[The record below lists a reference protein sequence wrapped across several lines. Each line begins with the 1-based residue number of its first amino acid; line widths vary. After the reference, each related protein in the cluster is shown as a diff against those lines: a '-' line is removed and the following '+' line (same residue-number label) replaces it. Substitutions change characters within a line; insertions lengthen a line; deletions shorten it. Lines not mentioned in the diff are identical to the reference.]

1 MRQAVDIAPGL
12 LVLHGNQLEQ
22 LRQLV
27 TGWVASHPLRPLE
40 SDVMVVQSNGIAQW
54 LRMALAADP
63 EFAADGTQT
72 GGGCGIAAAVD
83 VQLPARFLWQVYRA
97 VLGAEAIPTE
107 SPLDKQPLTWRLLR
121 LLPSLLT
128 QTDFAPLARYLS
140 DDAFGRRRYQLAE
153 RLADLYDQYQVYR
166 ADWLTDWAQGL
177 DQLRLSRGGTQP
189 LPSHQR
195 WQAALWRALLKDLR
209 ADGLATAGSRAL
221 VHPQFLQAVSQLKAR
236 PSALPRR
243 VVIFGLSALPA
254 QALEVLAAIAPWC
267 QVILAVLNPCQY
279 YWGDIVEDRDLLR
292 QAYRRQ
298 ARKPGMPEAGLGTED
313 WHQHAHPLLAA
324 WGRQGRDF
332 LSLLDNAEAS
342 KFISPL
348 LAAFQENR
356 HDFFTEPATQTL
368 LGQLQDDVLN
378 LRPLAETRDLWP
390 AVKATQ
396 DVSLRCHIA
405 HSARREVEVLHDQL
419 LARFAAD
426 PTLRPRDVIVMVP
439 DVNTY
444 AALVQAVFGQFERG
458 HARHLPFALADQ
470 RQRGVQPLLIAL
482 EYLLALPEQ
491 RITAT
496 EIMDL
501 LDVPA
506 VRLRFGV
513 QVGDLPLLR
522 RWISQA
528 GIRWGID
535 GAQRATQGM
544 SAGSSEF
551 SKWDANT
558 WQFGIDRLL
567 LGYAAGDTPL
577 TSADGTTL
585 IPCDEAAGLSAA
597 LLGPL
602 SDLLDA
608 LSYTLRELQQPSTPE
623 QWLLRLQQLM
633 ARFFSTEARPGTD
646 AVAQAEADAALLSQL
661 QTALE
666 SWLGN
671 CRQAGVME
679 ALPLVLV
686 REAWL
691 AGLDAG
697 GLQQRFLAGSINFC
711 TLMPMRAI
719 PFRVVCLLGMNE
731 ADYPRRQPPL
741 DFDLMAGDYRP
752 GDRSRREDDRYLML
766 EALLSAREQLYISW
780 VGRSVRDNSERAP
793 SVLVGQLREHVAQG
807 WSLAGG
813 GDLLAA
819 LTTVHPLQPFS
830 ARYFTPGSGVF
841 SYAGEWLAQH
851 QQMAAAQVDE
861 PLPALEPPLA
871 ITVEGLQRLLR
882 DPVGQFFKTRLKVQL
897 DREEQTLEDHEPFDL
912 GGLNHHA
919 ALQSVLD
926 GARLSVEHLP
936 LDAALAALPTALAE
950 TTQRLQGEGRLP
962 LAGFGQRWQVALQAD
977 ALNQLQRWLQV
988 QAQWPQAVLGGLSVA
1003 LPASALQLSPESPAS
1018 ELLRLPSLYRSDAG
1032 LALFSLNA
1040 SRFCNSAKTK
1050 LMGKDGLNLSK
1061 LRLDKLLGSWVLAV
1075 LAALQPEPV
1084 QVIVVARDVTL
1095 TWRPLDRDEAIR
1107 TVTAWLRAWA
1117 LHVRQP
1123 LPVTASTALAFLPVN
1138 ADKGEEMACAKAADV
1153 YEGGYKVVG
1162 EKVRQP
1168 SLARQFPDFEALWQD
1183 GEFAHW
1189 ASALYEP
1196 MWMAL
1201 EAGALSAVVADD
1213 EGDDA

>member
-1 MRQAVDIAPGL
+1 MRQAVEIAPGL

-27 TGWVASHPLRPLE
+27 TAWVASHPLRPLE

-63 EFAADGTQT
+63 EFAPDGTQT

-121 LLPSLLT
+121 LLPSVLT
-128 QTDFAPLARYLS
+128 QPDFAPLARYLS
-140 DDAFGRRRYQLAE
+140 DDALGRRRYQLAE

-189 LPSHQR
+189 LPPHQR
-195 WQAALWRALLKDLR
+195 WQSALWRALLKDLR

-221 VHPQFLQAVSQLKAR
+221 VHPQFLQAVSQLKTR

-267 QVILAVLNPCQY
+267 QVILAVLNPCQF

-298 ARKPGMPEAGLGTED
+298 ARKPGMPEGGLGAED

-348 LAAFQENR
+348 LAAFHDNR

-368 LGQLQDDVLN
+368 LGQLQNDVLN
-378 LRPLAETRDLWP
+378 LRPLAETRALWP

-405 HSARREVEVLHDQL
+405 HSARREVEILHDQL

-426 PTLRPRDVIVMVP
+426 ATLRPRDVIVMVP
-439 DVNTY
+439 DVNSY

-544 SAGSSEF
+544 SAA
-551 SKWDANT
+551 WDANT

-577 TSADGTTL
+577 TSSDGSTL

-608 LSYTLRELQQPSTPE
+608 LSQTLRELQQPATPA

-633 ARFFSTEARPGTD
+633 ARFFSTEARAGSAA
-646 AVAQAEADAALLSQL
+646 AVQAEADAALLSQL

-666 SWLGN
+666 AWQGN
-671 CRQAGVME
+671 CRQAGVVE
-679 ALPLVLV
+679 VLPLVLV

-741 DFDLMAGDYRP
+741 DFDLMTGDYRP

-780 VGRSVRDNSERAP
+780 IGRSVRDNSERAP

-807 WSLAGG
+807 WTLAGG

-851 QQMAAAQVDE
+851 GQPPANPVDE
-861 PLPALEPPLA
+861 PLPELEPPLA
-871 ITVEGLQRLLR
+871 VTVEGLQRLLR

-897 DREEQTLEDHEPFDL
+897 DREEHPLDDHEPFDL
-912 GGLNHHA
+912 VGLDHHA

-926 GARLSVEHLP
+926 EARLSVGHLP
-936 LDAALAALPTALAE
+936 VDAALAALPTALAE

-962 LAGFGQRWQVALQAD
+962 LAGFGRRWQAALQAD
-977 ALNQLQRWLQV
+977 AQNQLQRWLQV
-988 QAQWPQAVLGGLSVA
+988 QAQWPQPVAGGLSVA
-1003 LPASALQLSPESPAS
+1003 LPASPAS
-1018 ELLRLPSLYRSDAG
+1018 SAGELLRLPSLYRGDAG
-1032 LALFSLNA
+1032 LALLSLNA
-1040 SRFCNSAKTK
+1040 SRLCNSSKTK
-1050 LMGKDGLNLSK
+1050 LIGKDGLNLGK
-1061 LRLDKLLGSWVLAV
+1061 LRLDKLVVSWVQVV

-1084 QVIVVARDVTL
+1084 QIVVVARDVTL
-1095 TWRPLDRDEAIR
+1095 TWQPLAREQAIQAA
-1107 TVTAWLRAWA
+1107 THWLQAWP

-1123 LPVTASTALAFLPVN
+1123 LPVTPGTALSFLPLL
-1138 ADKGEEMACAKAADV
+1138 AEKGEEAACAKAANFYD
-1153 YEGGYKVVG
+1153 GGFTPG
-1162 EKVRQP
+1162 EKARQP
-1168 SLARQFPDFEALWQD
+1168 SLSRQYPDFDALWQD
-1183 GEFAHW
+1183 GDFAHW
-1189 ASALYEP
+1189 AGVLYEP
-1196 MWMAL
+1196 MLKAL
-1201 EAGALSAVVADD
+1201 ETGALSAVAADD
-1213 EGDDA
+1213 TGDDA

>member
-12 LVLHGNQLEQ
+12 LVLHGNQLEH

-27 TGWVASHPLRPLE
+27 TSWVASHPLRPLE

-63 EFAADGTQT
+63 EFAADGTQI

-97 VLGAEAIPTE
+97 VLGADAIPTE

-121 LLPSLLT
+121 LLPQVLT
-128 QTDFAPLARYLS
+128 QPEFAPLARYLS
-140 DDAFGRRRYQLAE
+140 DDALGRRRYQLAE

-166 ADWLTDWAQGL
+166 ADWLNDWAQGE
-177 DQLRLSRGGTQP
+177 DQVRLSRGGTQA
-189 LPSHQR
+189 LPPHQR
-195 WQAALWRALLKDLR
+195 WQAALWRALLNDLR

-221 VHPQFLQAVSQLKAR
+221 VHPQFLQAVSQRSER
-236 PSALPRR
+236 PAALPRR

-298 ARKPGMPEAGLGTED
+298 AQKPGMPATGLSAED

-332 LSLLDNAEAS
+332 LSLLDNTEAN

-356 HDFFTEPATQTL
+356 HDFFTEPVTQTL

-405 HSARREVEVLHDQL
+405 HSARREVEILHDQL

-458 HARHLPFALADQ
+458 HPRHLPFALADQ

-506 VRLRFGV
+506 LRLRFGLALS
-513 QVGDLPLLR
+513 DLPLLR

-544 SAGSSEF
+544 SAQ
-551 SKWDANT
+551 WDANT
-558 WQFGIDRLL
+558 WQFGLDRLL
-567 LGYAAGDTPL
+567 LGYAVGDRPL
-577 TSADGTTL
+577 TTSDGATL

-602 SDLLDA
+602 SDLLAA
-608 LSYTLRELQQPSTPE
+608 LSITLNELQQPATPA
-623 QWLLRLQQLM
+623 QWQARLQQLM
-633 ARFFSTEARPGTD
+633 ARFFSTEARSGN
-646 AVAQAEADAALLSQL
+646 ADQIAADTALLGQL
-661 QTALE
+661 QTALA
-666 SWLGN
+666 SWQGH
-671 CRQAGVME
+671 CQQAGVVE

-741 DFDLMAGDYRP
+741 DFDLMASDYRP

-780 VGRSVRDNSERAP
+780 IGRHVRDNSERAP
-793 SVLVGQLREHVAQG
+793 SVLVGQLREHIAQG
-807 WSLAGG
+807 WTLAGG

-830 ARYFTPGSGVF
+830 PRYFTPGSGVF

-851 QQMAAAQVDE
+851 QQKLDE
-861 PLPALEPPLA
+861 PSIELLPAMEPALP
-871 ITVEGLQRLLR
+871 ITVEGLQRLLN

-912 GGLNHHA
+912 RGLNHYA
-919 ALQSVLD
+919 ALQQVLD
-926 GARLSVEHLP
+926 GARLSVEHQP
-936 LDAALAALPTALAE
+936 LTDALAALPAALTE

-962 LAGFGQRWQVALQAD
+962 LAGFGTRWQTALQAD
-977 ALNQLQRWLQV
+977 ALNQLQRWLHV
-988 QAQWPQAVLGGLSVA
+988 QAQWPQAVAGGLSVSLA
-1003 LPASALQLSPESPAS
+1003 EWASVS
-1018 ELLRLPSLYRSDAG
+1018 EPLRLPSLYRGDAG
-1032 LALFSLNA
+1032 LALISLNA
-1040 SRFCNSAKTK
+1040 SRFCNKGTAK
-1050 LMGKDGLNLSK
+1050 LNGKDGLNLSR
-1061 LRLDKLLGSWVLAV
+1061 LRFDKLLNSWVLAS

-1084 QVIVVARDVTL
+1084 QVVVVARDVTL
-1095 TWRPLDRDEAIR
+1095 TWQPRARDEAIS
-1107 TVTAWLRAWA
+1107 TLTAWLQAWA
-1117 LHVRQP
+1117 LHTQRP
-1123 LPVTASTALAFLPVN
+1123 LPIAVNTALTFL
-1138 ADKGEEMACAKAADV
+1138 ALRDEKGEAVAYTKAAETYHGVFKMD
-1153 YEGGYKVVG
+1153 G
-1162 EKVRQP
+1162 EKDRRP
-1168 SLARQFPDFEALWQD
+1168 SLSRQFPDFDTLWQSGD
-1183 GEFAHW
+1183 FAHW
-1189 ASALYEP
+1189 ASVLYQPMLTALQS
-1196 MWMAL
+1196 
-1201 EAGALSAVVADD
+1201 GALTAISAEVQ
-1213 EGDDA
+1213 GDDA

>member
-1 MRQAVDIAPGL
+1 MRQAVEIAPGL

-27 TGWVASHPLRPLE
+27 TAWVASHPLQPLE

-63 EFAADGTQT
+63 EYGPDGRQI

-97 VLGAEAIPTE
+97 VLGAEAIPKE

-128 QTDFAPLARYLS
+128 QPDFAPLARYLT
-140 DDAFGRRRYQLAE
+140 DDAQGRRRYQLAE

-166 ADWLTDWAQGL
+166 ADWLTDWAEGL
-177 DQLRLSRGGTQP
+177 DQLRLSRAGIQP

-195 WQAALWRALLKDLR
+195 WQAALWRALLADLR

-221 VHPQFLQAVSQLKAR
+221 VHPQFLQAVSQLQAR
-236 PSALPRR
+236 PPALARR

-298 ARKPGMPEAGLGTED
+298 ARKVGMPDAGLNLD
-313 WHQHAHPLLAA
+313 NWHQHAHPLLAA

-332 LSLLDNAEAS
+332 LNLLDHTEAG

-348 LAAFQENR
+348 LAAFHENR
-356 HDFFTEPATQTL
+356 HDFFTEPATHTL

-378 LRPLAETRDLWP
+378 LRPLAETREHWP
-390 AVKATQ
+390 PVQAKQ

-405 HSARREVEVLHDQL
+405 HSARREVEILHDQL

-426 PTLRPRDVIVMVP
+426 PSLRPRDVIVMVP

-458 HARHLPFALADQ
+458 HPRHLPFALADQ
-470 RQRGVQPLLIAL
+470 RQRGMQPLLIAV
-482 EYLLALPEQ
+482 EYLVSLPEQ

-496 EIMDL
+496 EILDL

-506 VRLRFGV
+506 IRLRFGV
-513 QVGDLPLLR
+513 QASDLPMIR
-522 RWISQA
+522 RWIHHA

-535 GAQRATQGM
+535 GAQRASQGM
-544 SAGSSEF
+544 SSR
-551 SKWDANT
+551 WDANT
-558 WQFGIDRLL
+558 WQFGLDRLL
-567 LGYAAGDTPL
+567 YGYAVGDAPVVAGEGVSL
-577 TSADGTTL
+577 V
-585 IPCDEAAGLSAA
+585 PCDEAAGLSAA

-608 LSYTLRELQQPSTPE
+608 LSLTLAEIQQPASPE
-623 QWLLRLQQLM
+623 QWQVRFQHLL
-633 ARFFSTEARPGTD
+633 ARFFSTDVKANSPD
-646 AVAQAEADAALLSQL
+646 AEQAEADRVLLSQL
-661 QTALE
+661 HEALAV
-666 SWLGN
+666 WVGH
-671 CRQAGVME
+671 CQQAGVME

-686 REAWL
+686 RDAWL

-697 GLQQRFLAGSINFC
+697 GLQQRFLAGAINFC

-731 ADYPRRQPPL
+731 SDYPRRQPPL
-741 DFDLMAGDYRP
+741 DFDLMANDYRP

-780 VGRSVRDNSERAP
+780 VGRSIRDNRERAP
-793 SVLVGQLREHVAQG
+793 SVLVGQLRDHLAQG
-807 WSLAGG
+807 WRLAGG
-813 GDLLAA
+813 GDLVAA

-830 ARYFTPGSGVF
+830 ARYFTPDSGLF
-841 SYAGEWLAQH
+841 SYADEWMTRYQPVSDAHEEAGLADLSPP
-851 QQMAAAQVDE
+851 V
-861 PLPALEPPLA
+861 ALS
-871 ITVEGLQRLLR
+871 VEGLQRLLR

-897 DREEQTLEDHEPFDL
+897 DSEEAVLPDHEPFEL
-912 GGLNHHA
+912 SGLSHHT
-919 ALQSVLD
+919 ALQQVLERAQLAVAD
-926 GARLSVEHLP
+926 WPLKQAVE
-936 LDAALAALPTALAE
+936 ALPELLAQ

-962 LAGFGQRWQVALQAD
+962 LAGFGQRWQATLHNDALQ
-977 ALNQLQRWLQV
+977 QLMHWLQV
-988 QAQWPQAVLGGLSVA
+988 KAQWPVSIASGLTVVP
-1003 LPASALQLSPESPAS
+1003 PASADVEPLRLPALYS
-1018 ELLRLPSLYRSDAG
+1018 GEPGFALLRLQ
-1032 LALFSLNA
+1032 A
-1040 SRFCNSAKTK
+1040 SRVGIQKGEK
-1050 LMGKDGLNLSK
+1050 LNGKKGLQ
-1061 LRLDKLLGSWVLAV
+1061 LDKLKLDKCLDSWVLAV

-1084 QVIVVARDVTL
+1084 SVVVVAPNATL
-1095 TWRPLDRDEAIR
+1095 TWSPLGHELA
-1107 TVTAWLRAWA
+1107 VSVLSSWLAAWPVHLRE
-1117 LHVRQP
+1117 P
-1123 LPVTASTALAFLPVN
+1123 LPVTPRTALTYCALR
-1138 ADKGEEMACAKAADV
+1138 DKQGEARALAKAAEAYLGV
-1153 YEGGYKVVG
+1153 YRSAGDRDRK
-1162 EKVRQP
+1162 P
-1168 SLARQFPDFEALWQD
+1168 SLARQFPDFEALQQD
-1183 GEFAHW
+1183 GAFVYW
-1189 ASALYEP
+1189 AQQLYAP
-1196 MWMAL
+1196 MWVAM
-1201 EAGALSAVVADD
+1201 EAGFLSAQDHD
-1213 EGDDA
+1213 EPEDEE

>member
-1 MRQAVDIAPGL
+1 MRQAVEIAPGL

-22 LRQLV
+22 LRQLM

-63 EFAADGTQT
+63 EFAPDGTQI
-72 GGGCGIAAAVD
+72 GGGCGIAAAVN

-97 VLGAEAIPTE
+97 VLGADAIPTE

-121 LLPSLLT
+121 LLPSLLKEAE
-128 QTDFAPLARYLS
+128 FSPLARYLS
-140 DDAFGRRRYQLAE
+140 DDGLGRRRYQLAE

-189 LPSHQR
+189 LPTHQR
-195 WQAALWRALLKDLR
+195 WQAALWRALLTDLR

-221 VHPQFLQAVSQLKAR
+221 VHPQFLQAVSQLKTR

-267 QVILAVLNPCQY
+267 QVILAVLNPCQF

-298 ARKPGMPEAGLGTED
+298 ARKPGMPEAGLSTED

-368 LGQLQDDVLN
+368 LGQLQDDILN
-378 LRPLAETRDLWP
+378 LRPLAETRDRWP
-390 AVKATQ
+390 AVQVTQ
-396 DVSLRCHIA
+396 DMSLRCHLA
-405 HSARREVEVLHDQL
+405 HSARREVEILHDQL

-426 PTLRPRDVIVMVP
+426 PTLRPRDVIIMVP
-439 DVNTY
+439 DVNSY

-458 HARHLPFALADQ
+458 HPRYLPFALADQ

-513 QVGDLPLLR
+513 QAGDLPLLR

-535 GAQRATQGM
+535 GAQRASQGM
-544 SAGSSEF
+544 SAA
-551 SKWDANT
+551 WDANT

-567 LGYAAGDTPL
+567 LGYAAGDAAL
-577 TSADGTTL
+577 NSADGSLL

-608 LSYTLRELQQPSTPE
+608 LSQTLSELQRPATPE

-633 ARFFSTEARPGTD
+633 TRFFSTEARLGSAE
-646 AVAQAEADAALLSQL
+646 AVQAEADAALLSQL

-671 CRQAGVME
+671 CQQAGVVE

-691 AGLDAG
+691 GGLDTG

-780 VGRSVRDNSERAP
+780 IGRSVRDNSERAP

-830 ARYFTPGSGVF
+830 RRYFTPGSSVF
-841 SYAGEWLAQH
+841 SFAGEWLAQH
-851 QQMAAAQVDE
+851 QSPSALPVDE

-871 ITVEGLQRLLR
+871 VTVEGLQRLLQ
-882 DPVGQFFKTRLKVQL
+882 DPVGQFFKTRLKVLL
-897 DREEQTLEDHEPFDL
+897 DREEHSLEDHEPFDL
-912 GGLNHHA
+912 SGLDHYT

-926 GARLSVEHLP
+926 GARLSIEHLP
-936 LDAALAALPTALAE
+936 LDAAFVALPSALAD
-950 TTQRLQGEGRLP
+950 TTQRLQAEGRLP
-962 LAGFGQRWQVALQAD
+962 LAGFGRRWQLALQDD

-988 QAQWPQAVLGGLSVA
+988 QATWPEVVAGGLSVA
-1003 LPASALQLSPESPAS
+1003 LPSSSAFVAEAP
-1018 ELLRLPSLYRSDAG
+1018 LRLPLLYRGDTG
-1032 LALFSLNA
+1032 QALLNLNA
-1040 SRFCNSAKTK
+1040 SRFCNSKNIK
-1050 LMGKDGLNLSK
+1050 LIGKDGLNLNK
-1061 LRLDKLLGSWVLAV
+1061 LRLDKLVHSWIQAV
-1075 LAALQPEPV
+1075 LAALQPEPT
-1084 QVIVVARDVTL
+1084 QIVIVARDVTL
-1095 TWRPLDRDEAIR
+1095 AWQSLDKAFALSALAGW
-1107 TVTAWLRAWA
+1107 TQAWD
-1117 LHVRQP
+1117 LHMRQP
-1123 LPVTASTALAFLPVN
+1123 LPVTPNTALSFLQVQAEN
-1138 ADKGEEMACAKAADV
+1138 GEAAALIKAAEQ
-1153 YEGGYKVVG
+1153 YEGGFQVAGDRDRK
-1162 EKVRQP
+1162 P
-1168 SLARQFPDFEALWQD
+1168 SLARQFPDFDALWQE
-1183 GEFAHW
+1183 GQFAHW
-1189 ASALYEP
+1189 ATVLYEP
-1196 MWMAL
+1196 MLKAMQSGL
-1201 EAGALSAVVADD
+1201 LVAIETVATGEDT
-1213 EGDDA
+1213 

>member
-1 MRQAVDIAPGL
+1 
-12 LVLHGNQLEQ
+12 
-22 LRQLV
+22 
-27 TGWVASHPLRPLE
+27 
-40 SDVMVVQSNGIAQW
+40 
-54 LRMALAADP
+54 MAG
-63 EFAADGTQT
+63 E
-72 GGGCGIAAAVD
+72 
-83 VQLPARFLWQVYRA
+83 
-97 VLGAEAIPTE
+97 VLGGQERAE
-107 SPLDKQPLTWRLLR
+107 LV
-121 LLPSLLT
+121 
-128 QTDFAPLARYLS
+128 APK
-140 DDAFGRRRYQLAE
+140 
-153 RLADLYDQYQVYR
+153 LADL
-166 ADWLTDWAQGL
+166 
-177 DQLRLSRGGTQP
+177 
-189 LPSHQR
+189 
-195 WQAALWRALLKDLR
+195 
-209 ADGLATAGSRAL
+209 LAMDDATFRTIFAGSPIKRIGRNRFVRNVL
-221 VHPQFLQAVSQLKAR
+221 V
-236 PSALPRR
+236 
-243 VVIFGLSALPA
+243 
-254 QALEVLAAIAPWC
+254 AIG
-267 QVILAVLNPCQY
+267 N
-279 YWGDIVEDRDLLR
+279 
-292 QAYRRQ
+292 
-298 ARKPGMPEAGLGTED
+298 
-313 WHQHAHPLLAA
+313 
-324 WGRQGRDF
+324 
-332 LSLLDNAEAS
+332 S
-342 KFISPL
+342 
-348 LAAFQENR
+348 
-356 HDFFTEPATQTL
+356 
-368 LGQLQDDVLN
+368 
-378 LRPLAETRDLWP
+378 
-390 AVKATQ
+390 
-396 DVSLRCHIA
+396 
-405 HSARREVEVLHDQL
+405 
-419 LARFAAD
+419 AD
-426 PTLRPRDVIVMVP
+426 PSLRPRDVIVMVP
-439 DVNTY
+439 DVNSY

-506 VRLRFGV
+506 LRLRFGV

-544 SAGSSEF
+544 LAGASEF

-558 WQFGIDRLL
+558 WQFGIDHLL
-567 LGYAAGDTPL
+567 LGYAAGDTAM

-608 LSYTLRELQQPSTPE
+608 LSQTLHELQQPATPE

-633 ARFFSTEARPGTD
+633 ARFFSSEVRAGID
-646 AVAQAEADAALLSQL
+646 AVAQAEADSALLSQL

-671 CRQAGVME
+671 CHQAGVVE

-697 GLQQRFLAGSINFC
+697 GLQQRFLAGAINFC

-780 VGRSVRDNSERAP
+780 IGRNIRDNSERAP

-807 WSLAGG
+807 WTLVGG

-830 ARYFTPGSGVF
+830 TRYFTPGSGVF

-851 QQMAAAQVDE
+851 QQSAQTVTSE
-861 PLPALEPPLA
+861 PVPEPHLPELEPPLVV
-871 ITVEGLQRLLR
+871 TVEGLQRLLH

-897 DREEQTLEDHEPFDL
+897 DREEQALEDHEPFDL
-912 GGLNHHA
+912 SGLSHHV
-919 ALQSVLD
+919 ALQHVLD
-926 GARLSVEHLP
+926 GARLSVSSLP
-936 LDAALAALPTALAE
+936 LAAALAALPTVLTE

-962 LAGFGQRWQVALQAD
+962 LAGFGRRWQAALQAD

-988 QAQWPQAVLGGLSVA
+988 QAQWPQAVAGGLSVT
-1003 LPASALQLSPESPAS
+1003 LPPSALSAS
-1018 ELLRLPSLYRSDAG
+1018 ESLRLPSLYRGDAG
-1032 LALFSLNA
+1032 LALLGLNA
-1040 SRFCNSAKTK
+1040 SRFCNSGKTK
-1050 LMGKDGLNLSK
+1050 LNGKDGLNLSK
-1061 LRLDKLLGSWVLAV
+1061 LKLNKLLGSWALAV

-1084 QVIVVARDVTL
+1084 QVIVIARDVTL
-1095 TWRPLDRDEAIR
+1095 TWQPLGRDQAISI
-1107 TVTAWLRAWA
+1107 VAAWLQAWIA
-1117 LHVRQP
+1117 HVRKP
-1123 LPVTASTALAFLPVN
+1123 LPVTARSALIFLPIC
-1138 ADKGEEMACAKAADV
+1138 AEKGEEVARLKAAESYD
-1153 YEGGYKVVG
+1153 GGFSAG
-1162 EKVRQP
+1162 EKDRQP
-1168 SLARQFPDFEALWQD
+1168 SLCRQFPDFDALWQD

-1189 ASALYEP
+1189 AGVLYEP
-1196 MWMAL
+1196 MLTAL
-1201 EAGALSAVVADD
+1201 QSGALVAIAADD
-1213 EGDDA
+1213 AGEDA

>member
-63 EFAADGTQT
+63 EFASDGTQT

-97 VLGAEAIPTE
+97 VLGADAIPTE

-121 LLPSLLT
+121 LLPALLT
-128 QTDFAPLARYLS
+128 QPDFAPLARYLS

-166 ADWLTDWAQGL
+166 ADWLTDWAQGR
-177 DQLRLSRGGTQP
+177 DQLQLSRGGTQP
-189 LPSHQR
+189 LPPHQR

-221 VHPQFLQAVSQLKAR
+221 VHPQFLQAVSELRQR
-236 PSALPRR
+236 PPALPRR

-279 YWGDIVEDRDLLR
+279 YWGDIVEDRALLR

-298 ARKPGMPEAGLGTED
+298 AQKPGMPEGGLGEDD
-313 WHQHAHPLLAA
+313 WHQHAHPLLAT

-348 LAAFQENR
+348 LAAFQESR
-356 HDFFTEPATQTL
+356 HDFFTGPATQTL

-378 LRPLAETRDLWP
+378 LRPLAETRALWP

-405 HSARREVEVLHDQL
+405 HSARREVEILHDQL

-458 HARHLPFALADQ
+458 HPRHLPFALADQ

-506 VRLRFGV
+506 VRLRFGIE
-513 QVGDLPLLR
+513 VGDLPLLR

-535 GAQRATQGM
+535 GAQRAAQGM
-544 SAGSSEF
+544 SAA
-551 SKWDANT
+551 WDANT

-567 LGYAAGDTPL
+567 LGYAAGDLPL
-577 TSADGTTL
+577 TSADGGTL

-608 LSYTLRELQQPSTPE
+608 LSQTLRELQQPATPE
-623 QWLLRLQQLM
+623 QWLPRLQQLM
-633 ARFFSTEARPGTD
+633 ARFFSTDARSASAD
-646 AVAQAEADAALLSQL
+646 QAEADAALLSQL
-661 QTALE
+661 QTALD
-666 SWLGN
+666 SWQGN
-671 CRQAGVME
+671 CRQAGVVE
-679 ALPLVLV
+679 ELPLVLV

-697 GLQQRFLAGSINFC
+697 GLQQRFLAGAINFC

-741 DFDLMAGDYRP
+741 DFDLMAGNYRP

-780 VGRSVRDNSERAP
+780 IGRHVRDNSERAP
-793 SVLVGQLREHVAQG
+793 SVLVGQLREHIAQG
-807 WSLAGG
+807 WALAGG

-851 QQMAAAQVDE
+851 QQSTAAM
-861 PLPALEPPLA
+861 PGSPSLLPVLEPPLA
-871 ITVEGLQRLLR
+871 VTVEGLQRLLSN
-882 DPVGQFFKTRLKVQL
+882 PVKQFFQTRLKVQL
-897 DREEQTLEDHEPFDL
+897 DREEQALEDHEPFDL
-912 GGLNHHA
+912 SGLTHHA
-919 ALQSVLD
+919 ALQQVLD
-926 GARLSVEHLP
+926 GARLSIEP
-936 LDAALAALPTALAE
+936 LSLAAALEALPAALAE
-950 TTQRLQGEGRLP
+950 TTHRLQGEGRLP
-962 LAGFGQRWQVALQAD
+962 LAGFGQRWQAALQTD

-988 QAQWPQAVLGGLSVA
+988 QAQWPQPVAGGLSVSLA
-1003 LPASALQLSPESPAS
+1003 AVGEP
-1018 ELLRLPSLYRSDAG
+1018 LRLPALYRGDAG
-1032 LALFSLNA
+1032 LALLSLHA
-1040 SRFCNSAKTK
+1040 SRFCHKGKTK
-1050 LMGKDGLNLSK
+1050 LNGKDGLNLSR
-1061 LRLDKLLGSWVLAV
+1061 LRLDKLLGSWVMAS

-1084 QVIVVARDVTL
+1084 QVVVVARDVTL
-1095 TWRPLDRDEAIR
+1095 TWQPRGRDEAMS
-1107 TVTAWLRAWA
+1107 TVAAWLQAW
-1117 LHVRQP
+1117 VRHTQQP
-1123 LPVTASTALAFLPVN
+1123 LPVTARTALTFLAVRAN
-1138 ADKGEEMACAKAADV
+1138 KDEQAACVKAAELYD
-1153 YEGGYKVVG
+1153 GGYDAG
-1162 EKVRQP
+1162 EKDRQP
-1168 SLARQFPDFEALWQD
+1168 SLSRQFPDFDALWQD
-1183 GEFAHW
+1183 GEFVHW
-1189 ASALYEP
+1189 ADVLYQPMLTALQ
-1196 MWMAL
+1196 
-1201 EAGALSAVVADD
+1201 AGALTAIAADD

>member
-63 EFAADGTQT
+63 EFAVDGTQT

-83 VQLPARFLWQVYRA
+83 VQLLARFLWQVYRA
-97 VLGAEAIPTE
+97 VLGADAIPTE

-128 QTDFAPLARYLS
+128 QPDFAPLARYLS
-140 DDAFGRRRYQLAE
+140 DDALGRRRYQLAE

-166 ADWLTDWAQGL
+166 ADWLADWAQGL
-177 DQLRLSRGGTQP
+177 DQVRLSRGGTQP
-189 LPSHQR
+189 LPPHQR
-195 WQAALWRALLKDLR
+195 WQAALWRALLSDLR

-221 VHPQFLQAVSQLKAR
+221 VHPQFFQAVSELRDR

-267 QVILAVLNPCQY
+267 QVILVVLNPCQY

-298 ARKPGMPEAGLGTED
+298 AQKPGMPEGGLGAED

-356 HDFFTEPATQTL
+356 HDFFTEPAAQTL

-390 AVKATQ
+390 AVTASQ

-405 HSARREVEVLHDQL
+405 HSARREVEILHDQL

-426 PTLRPRDVIVMVP
+426 PSLRPRDVIVMVP

-458 HARHLPFALADQ
+458 HPRHLPFALADQ

-506 VRLRFGV
+506 VRLRFGM

-535 GAQRATQGM
+535 GAQRAMQGM
-544 SAGSSEF
+544 SAAI
-551 SKWDANT
+551 DANT

-567 LGYAAGDTPL
+567 LGYAAGDTAL
-577 TSADGTTL
+577 ISADGSTL

-608 LSYTLRELQQPSTPE
+608 LSQSLRELQQPATAE
-623 QWLLRLQQLM
+623 QWQLRLQQLM
-633 ARFFSTEARPGTD
+633 ARFFSTDARADSTD
-646 AVAQAEADAALLSQL
+646 QAEADAALLSQL

-671 CRQAGVME
+671 CRQAGVIE
-679 ALPLVLV
+679 ELPLVLV

-741 DFDLMAGDYRP
+741 DFDLMASDYRP

-780 VGRSVRDNSERAP
+780 IGRNVRDNSERAP
-793 SVLVGQLREHVAQG
+793 SVLVGQLREHIAQG
-807 WSLAGG
+807 WTLAGG

-841 SYAGEWLAQH
+841 SYAGEWLVQH
-851 QQMAAAQVDE
+851 QQTAAAMPDE
-861 PLPALEPPLA
+861 LVPEPLLPALEPPLPL
-871 ITVEGLQRLLR
+871 TVEGLQRLLR

-912 GGLNHHA
+912 SGLNHHV
-919 ALQSVLD
+919 ALQQVLD
-926 GARLSVEHLP
+926 GARLSIEALP
-936 LDAALAALPTALAE
+936 LTAALAALPTALIE

-962 LAGFGQRWQVALQAD
+962 LAGFGRRWQAALQAD

-988 QAQWPQAVLGGLSVA
+988 QAQWPQAMAGGLSVS
-1003 LPASALQLSPESPAS
+1003 LS
-1018 ELLRLPSLYRSDAG
+1018 ELTSVSEPLRLPSLYRGDGG
-1032 LALFSLNA
+1032 LALLSLNA
-1040 SRFCNSAKTK
+1040 SRFCNNGKTK
-1050 LMGKDGLNLSK
+1050 LNGKDGLNLSK
-1061 LRLDKLLGSWVLAV
+1061 LKLDKLLNSWVLAS

-1084 QVIVVARDVTL
+1084 QVVVVARDITL
-1095 TWRPLDRDEAIR
+1095 TWQPRDRDEALG
-1107 TVTAWLRAWA
+1107 TVAAWLQAWA
-1117 LHVRQP
+1117 LHSQRP
-1123 LPVTASTALAFLPVN
+1123 LPVTAKTALTFLLLN
-1138 ADKGEEMACAKAADV
+1138 ADTGEGAAYLKAAELYD
-1153 YEGGYKVVG
+1153 GSFNPG
-1162 EKVRQP
+1162 EKDRQP
-1168 SLARQFPDFEALWQD
+1168 SLSRQFPDFAALWQG

-1189 ASALYEP
+1189 AGVLYQPMLTALQS
-1196 MWMAL
+1196 
-1201 EAGALSAVVADD
+1201 GALTAIAADD